1 MATHAR
7 SKLLIY
13 LNPNTNLMKKLFWLM
28 AAVVFTACEKS
39 TTNPDPNPGT
49 SYNSGVYVT
58 SEGAFPN
65 GSGALSYFNPQSN
78 VFVGN
83 LFEQVNGRPLGNTT
97 QAMSSWQ
104 NTGLIVVNNANK
116 IELVDLTTFQ
126 ATGEI
131 TGLQLPSR
139 IAVSGNKAYVTE
151 WVSFGGNGRLS
162 IIDLASKNIVKTLAT
177 GPFPDA
183 IIAHAGKI
191 YVANSNGSEVLV
203 LDTQSDNY
211 SDTIAVGDW
220 PNSFAVDAL
229 NQLWVLCGGIPSFM
243 GTATEGS
250 LWLMDPLMPFHIDF
264 GVDEGLNDL
273 CASSDGQVL
282 YYSRQGKVYAQPIS
296 LTTASNQV
304 VVDRNVYAMGF
315 DPAGQYF
322 YATDAGDFN
331 SAGKLLRYNT
341 SFQIIDSFAT
351 GVAPGSL
358 YFK

>member
-1 MATHAR
+1 
-7 SKLLIY
+7 
-13 LNPNTNLMKKLFWLM
+13 MKKFFWLL
-28 AAVVFTACEKS
+28 AAIGLVACEKS
-39 TTNPDPNPGT
+39 TTNPDPGSGV
-49 SYNSGVYVT
+49 SYLSGVYVT

-65 GSGALSYFNPQSN
+65 GAGSLSYLNPATGFFAS
-78 VFVGN
+78 N
-83 LFEQVNGRPLGNTT
+83 LFEQINSRPLGNTT
-97 QAMSSWQ
+97 QAMASWQ
-104 NTGLIVVNNANK
+104 TTGLIVVNNANK

-126 ATGEI
+126 STGEI

-151 WVSFGGNGRLS
+151 WMSFGGNGRLS
-162 IIDLASKNIVKTLAT
+162 IIDLPSKNIVKTLPT

-183 IIAHAGKI
+183 IHAHGGKI

-203 LDTQSDNY
+203 LDPQSDNY
-211 SDTIAVGDW
+211 SDTLMVGDW

-229 NQLWVLCGGIPSFM
+229 DRLWVLCGGIPSFM

-250 LWLMDPLMPFHIDF
+250 LWLMDPIMPFHIDF

-273 CASSDGQVL
+273 CSNQDGQVL

-296 LTTASNQV
+296 LTTASTQV

-331 SAGKLLRYNT
+331 SAGKLLRYNL
-341 SFQIIDSFAT
+341 SFQLVDSFAT